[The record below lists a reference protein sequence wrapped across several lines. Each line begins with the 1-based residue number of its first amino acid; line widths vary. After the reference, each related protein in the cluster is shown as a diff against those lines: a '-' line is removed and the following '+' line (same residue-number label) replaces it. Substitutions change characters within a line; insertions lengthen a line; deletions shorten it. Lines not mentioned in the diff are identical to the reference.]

1 MIFLRYESFRQYLR
15 LYPVTALL
23 IAANIVLFGVELATG
38 ALRDDEAL
46 LRLGMLTNVA
56 GYDQLWRYVA
66 ALFLHGSWEHIVF
79 NLFALFV
86 FAPPLERIFGH
97 ARYAV
102 FYLVSGVLGNAAAV
116 FLATGQWYGVG
127 ASSAIYGL
135 YGAYLYMTVF
145 QRRLLDASSRTTV
158 VGILAVGL
166 ITSFLIPH
174 IAYWAHIGGLVAG
187 FILYGPMG
195 SRNLARR

>member
-23 IAANIVLFGVELATG
+23 LAANIVMFGIELANGGPGDVMT
-38 ALRDDEAL
+38 L
-46 LRLGMLTNVA
+46 LRLGAITNVPE
-56 GYDQLWRYVA
+56 YDQLWRYVA

-97 ARYAV
+97 WRYGL
-102 FYLVSGVLGNAAAV
+102 FYLASGVLGNAAAV
-116 FLATGQWYGVG
+116 FLARGEWIGVG
-127 ASSAIYGL
+127 ASSAIYGI
-135 YGAYLYMTVF
+135 YGAYLFITLF
-145 QRRLLDASSRTTV
+145 QRHMLDAGSRTTV
-158 VGILAVGL
+158 YGILAVGL

-174 IAYWAHIGGLVAG
+174 IGYWAHIGGLAAG
-187 FILYGPMG
+187 FLLYGAMG
-195 SRNLARR
+195 RRNLNR